1 MTLRTLIQKTPAS
14 AGKNRPNAQDQW
26 LRHAAVCPIDE
37 LFVELNSSAEGLDS
51 SQVDSAR
58 ELYGGNAVSSPD
70 SKPVSLR
77 LLASFADPFTYIL
90 VFIAG
95 VSVLTDWVFAQPGD
109 RSITTP
115 AIISFMILAS
125 GLLRFVQSERS
136 TVAAASLAKM
146 IEPCAN
152 VERDGDGGNE
162 TAVEQIVVGD
172 VIRLSSGCVA
182 PADMRIFSARDLF
195 VSQASLTGE
204 SDSIEK
210 LPFLS
215 DAGEKCPVTGLDDL
229 VLAGSTVISGHGRGV
244 VVATGANTMI
254 GEIAGSLASTPRK
267 TSFDEGISSV
277 SRLLVRLMATMV
289 PIVFI
294 TSGITKGEWVDALLY
309 SLSVAVG
316 LTPEMLPMLV
326 TCCLGKGAVDLS
338 RDHVIVKRLDA
349 IQDLGSINVLCCDK
363 TGTLTEDRIVLERH
377 LNVDGEEDERVLR
390 FAYLNSNYSTGVK
403 NLIDRA
409 IIDYA
414 GGRGAGEQGGQTVAD
429 YLCERYHGIDELPF
443 DFTRRRLSVVVGDAE
458 GSTTMITKGAL
469 DEMLSVCTQAEK
481 GGELV
486 PLTEATKQDVL
497 AAARKLSADGMRVL
511 GVAYKRNPS
520 SVRQLSV
527 DDESEMTLAGYLA
540 FLDPPKPSAAAAIAA
555 LATHGVATK
564 VLTGDSD
571 AVASHVCRSLSLP
584 VETVVTG
591 EQVESMD
598 DRELALAVQEC
609 SVFAKLT
616 PSQKARVVRTLRGC
630 GHAVGFMGDG
640 VNDAPSMREADCG
653 ISVDSAVDVA
663 REAADIILLE
673 KDLMVLERGI
683 ECGRRTYANMIKYVK
698 LTVSSN
704 FGNILSMLV
713 AAALLPFLPMTA
725 VQVLL
730 LNLIY
735 DLSCTAIPW
744 DRVDD
749 ESIRAPRRWDVKSIK
764 SFMLLFGP
772 QSSVF
777 DIATFALLFFLIC
790 PAVAG
795 GSWGTLSDAGRAVFV
810 GTFQAGWFIE
820 SMLTQTLLVQL
831 LRTERK
837 PLVESRPALPLALMQ
852 TAGALVAVTLPFS
865 PLASSLE
872 LHAIP
877 AGGLAVLAAVVA
889 GFVTTVLLAR
899 VAYARK
905 HDSLL

>member
-1 MTLRTLIQKTPAS
+1 MEAPAS
-14 AGKNRPNAQDQW
+14 PRLALAAVGAAACSALRWCQQALPIPGKEEAHDASHPHPEDPRKHGQEPSNAQDQW
-26 LRHAAVCPIDE
+26 LHHAAVCPIDE

-109 RSITTP
+109 RSVTTP

-125 GLLRFVQSERS
+125 GLLRFAQSERS
-136 TVAAASLAKM
+136 TVAAASLAKI

-195 VSQASLTGE
+195 VSQAS
-204 SDSIEK
+204 
-210 LPFLS
+210 
-215 DAGEKCPVTGLDDL
+215 
-229 VLAGSTVISGHGRGV
+229 
-244 VVATGANTMI
+244 
-254 GEIAGSLASTPRK
+254 
-267 TSFDEGISSV
+267 
-277 SRLLVRLMATMV
+277 
-289 PIVFI
+289 
-294 TSGITKGEWVDALLY
+294 
-309 SLSVAVG
+309 

-377 LNVDGEEDERVLR
+377 LNVDGEED
-390 FAYLNSNYSTGVK
+390 
-403 NLIDRA
+403 
-409 IIDYA
+409 
-414 GGRGAGEQGGQTVAD
+414 
-429 YLCERYHGIDELPF
+429 
-443 DFTRRRLSVVVGDAE
+443 
-458 GSTTMITKGAL
+458 
-469 DEMLSVCTQAEK
+469 
-481 GGELV
+481 
-486 PLTEATKQDVL
+486 
-497 AAARKLSADGMRVL
+497 
-511 GVAYKRNPS
+511 
-520 SVRQLSV
+520 
-527 DDESEMTLAGYLA
+527 
-540 FLDPPKPSAAAAIAA
+540 
-555 LATHGVATK
+555 
-564 VLTGDSD
+564 
-571 AVASHVCRSLSLP
+571 
-584 VETVVTG
+584 
-591 EQVESMD
+591 
-598 DRELALAVQEC
+598 
-609 SVFAKLT
+609 
-616 PSQKARVVRTLRGC
+616 
-630 GHAVGFMGDG
+630 
-640 VNDAPSMREADCG
+640 
-653 ISVDSAVDVA
+653 
-663 REAADIILLE
+663 
-673 KDLMVLERGI
+673 LMVLERGI
-683 ECGRRTYANMIKYVK
+683 ERGRRTYANMIKYVK

-744 DRVDD
+744 DRVGD

-889 GFVTTVLLAR
+889 GFATTVLLAR

>member
-1 MTLRTLIQKTPAS
+1 MTLRALIQKTPAS

-70 SKPVSLR
+70 SKPASLR

-429 YLCERYHGIDELPF
+429 YLCERYHGI
-443 DFTRRRLSVVVGDAE
+443 
-458 GSTTMITKGAL
+458 
-469 DEMLSVCTQAEK
+469 
-481 GGELV
+481 
-486 PLTEATKQDVL
+486 
-497 AAARKLSADGMRVL
+497 
-511 GVAYKRNPS
+511 
-520 SVRQLSV
+520 
-527 DDESEMTLAGYLA
+527 
-540 FLDPPKPSAAAAIAA
+540 AA

-905 HDSLL
+905 HDSLLKDKGRIAGRVLSQGGRTQKEPGHAPRLLLHFERAIPRADLVARQLAVDAMRTGRVRTQTGDAVLLVVLEVALEPLPGAGVLVGALPREDVGADAVHEPAIMARDDAAAGKLQ

>member
-58 ELYGGNAVSSPD
+58 ELYGGNAVSSPG

-136 TVAAASLAKM
+136 TVAAASLAKI

-172 VIRLSSGCVA
+172 VIHLSSGCVA
-182 PADMRIFSARDLF
+182 PANMRIFSARDLF

-215 DAGEKCPVTGLDDL
+215 DAGEKCPVIGLDDL

-326 TCCLGKGAVDLS
+326 TCCLGKSAVDLS

-377 LNVDGEEDERVLR
+377 LNVDGEED
-390 FAYLNSNYSTGVK
+390 
-403 NLIDRA
+403 
-409 IIDYA
+409 
-414 GGRGAGEQGGQTVAD
+414 
-429 YLCERYHGIDELPF
+429 
-443 DFTRRRLSVVVGDAE
+443 
-458 GSTTMITKGAL
+458 
-469 DEMLSVCTQAEK
+469 
-481 GGELV
+481 
-486 PLTEATKQDVL
+486 
-497 AAARKLSADGMRVL
+497 
-511 GVAYKRNPS
+511 
-520 SVRQLSV
+520 
-527 DDESEMTLAGYLA
+527 
-540 FLDPPKPSAAAAIAA
+540 
-555 LATHGVATK
+555 
-564 VLTGDSD
+564 
-571 AVASHVCRSLSLP
+571 
-584 VETVVTG
+584 
-591 EQVESMD
+591 
-598 DRELALAVQEC
+598 
-609 SVFAKLT
+609 
-616 PSQKARVVRTLRGC
+616 
-630 GHAVGFMGDG
+630 
-640 VNDAPSMREADCG
+640 
-653 ISVDSAVDVA
+653 
-663 REAADIILLE
+663 
-673 KDLMVLERGI
+673 LMVLERDI

-735 DLSCTAIPW
+735 DLGCTAIPW

-749 ESIRAPRRWDVKSIK
+749 ESIHAPRRWDVKSIK

-790 PAVAG
+790 PAAAG
-795 GSWGTLSDAGRAVFV
+795 GSWDILSDAGRAVFV